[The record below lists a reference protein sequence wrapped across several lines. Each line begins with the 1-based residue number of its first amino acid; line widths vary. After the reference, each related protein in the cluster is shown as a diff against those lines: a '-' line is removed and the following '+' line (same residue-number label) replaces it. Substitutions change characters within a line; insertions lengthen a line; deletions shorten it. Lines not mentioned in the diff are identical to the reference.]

1 MRRTH
6 RPERDLGSHGAGQA
20 PPRSA
25 ARFGSGRGVAPVA
38 PLPPHRR
45 APTRNDSP
53 AQNLQ
58 CVKVRVSQV
67 RKSSCLLTLRAAVP
81 TRGRRSK
88 PSPRFFSISFC
99 SVSPPS
105 GPLSRAIRV
114 VWVPTGLRFHGNWPA
129 FPRRRAAPRISRHH
143 SRSGKERRRKK
154 TCQARL
160 RNGGH
165 RNMRHTASITAGL
178 RIPASR
184 RRIQRRERNR
194 DRSLAPE

>member
-1 MRRTH
+1 MVGPHVGMAQHDRRWFRALARC
-6 RPERDLGSHGAGQA
+6 RPEAGGQFSRWGPAVARHPAVEGYA
-20 PPRSA
+20 PRKEPFHSWGLNRRGPTGRCADQRSA
-25 ARFGSGRGVAPVA
+25 F
-38 PLPPHRR
+38 
-45 APTRNDSP
+45 
-53 AQNLQ
+53 Q
-58 CVKVRVSQV
+58 
-67 RKSSCLLTLRAAVP
+67 AVP
-81 TRGRRSK
+81 ALLLYRLLLGFAALWARCRR
-88 PSPRFFSISFC
+88 
-99 SVSPPS
+99 
-105 GPLSRAIRV
+105 
-114 VWVPTGLRFHGNWPA
+114 HPA
-129 FPRRRAAPRISRHH
+129 VEGYAPRREPSHSWGLNRRGPAGRCAGLKTGVPSH